1 MRLTAFLVYG
11 LLMLPAVF
19 FSQTKKTTVPNTLA
33 RPKLVVGIVVD
44 QMRWD
49 YLYRYYDRYGSGGFK
64 RLLNEG
70 FTAEQTYIPYA
81 PTVTAAGHTC
91 VYTGSVPSIHG
102 IAGNNWY
109 DIKDKRVVYCS
120 EDSLVKPIGTDHK
133 SNGRQS
139 PANLKVTSICDELK
153 LATNFRSKV
162 IGVCIKDRGA
172 IFPAGHTADA
182 AFWFDASIGR
192 WISSSHY
199 MDALPDW
206 LIKYNEGKP
215 VERLFKQNW
224 GTLYPKETYVQSDKD
239 ENIYEGK
246 YKGYHSSSF
255 PYKLDSLGK
264 KGNSIMASTPWG
276 NTMTAEVAKLAL
288 ENYMMGQDDITDF
301 LAVSF
306 SSPDYVGHQFGP
318 NSIEAEDTYLRL
330 DKELELLLSFLDEKV
345 GNGKY
350 TVFLTADHGVA
361 HVPGFLMDNKV
372 PAGQWNSSK
381 TIVDINDKILQQ
393 FGIKDAILS
402 EQNYQLYLDKEAIKE
417 AGFDV
422 RRLENFIIDELKTV
436 KGIHHAFPLHNLANE
451 ALPHQVK
458 EMLINGFHPDRSG
471 HIQVLLEAAWIDG
484 WLTGTSHG
492 LWYNYDS
499 HIPMLFYGWGI
510 RQGKTYER
518 YAMTDFA
525 PTIAALLHIQV
536 PSGSIG
542 RVVSEALK

>member
-1 MRLTAFLVYG
+1 MRLTAFFVYG
-11 LLMLPAVF
+11 LMMLPAFVF
-19 FSQTKKTTVPNTLA
+19 GQSKKTIAPNSLA

-49 YLYRYYDRYGSGGFK
+49 YLYRYYDRYGKAGFR
-64 RLLNEG
+64 RLLNDG

-91 VYTGSVPSIHG
+91 VYTGSVPAING
-102 IAGNNWY
+102 IVGNNWY
-109 DIKDKRVVYCS
+109 SVQDKRVVYCS
-120 EDSLVKPIGTDHK
+120 EDTLAQPLGTDHK
-133 SNGRQS
+133 KNGHQS

-162 IGVCIKDRGA
+162 VGVCIKDRGA

-182 AFWFDASIGR
+182 AFWFDASTGR

-199 MDALPDW
+199 MNALPDW
-206 LIKYNEGKP
+206 LVKYNDGKP
-215 VERLFKQNW
+215 VERLFRQNW
-224 GTLYPKETYVQSDKD
+224 ETLYPKETYVQSDKD

-246 YKGYHSSSF
+246 YKGFHSSSL

-264 KGNSIMASTPWG
+264 KGHSIMASTPWG
-276 NTMTAEVAKLAL
+276 NTMTAEVAMLAL
-288 ENYMMGQDDITDF
+288 ENYGLGKDEITDF

-330 DKELELLLSFLDEKV
+330 DKELESMLLFLDEQV
-345 GNGKY
+345 GSGNY

-361 HVPGFLMDNKV
+361 HVPGFLMEKKV

-402 EQNYQLYLDKEAIKE
+402 EQNYQLYLDKEAINE

-422 RRLENFIIDELKTV
+422 SKLEYFIIDELKKV
-436 KGIHHAFPLHNLANE
+436 KGIHYSFPLHNLANE
-451 ALPHQVK
+451 VLPKQVK
-458 EMLINGFHPDRSG
+458 DMLVNGFHPDRSG
-471 HIQVLLEAAWIDG
+471 HIQVVLEAGWIDG

-510 RQGKTYER
+510 KQGKSYQKYE
-518 YAMTDFA
+518 MTDFA

-542 RVVSEALK
+542 RVVTEALK